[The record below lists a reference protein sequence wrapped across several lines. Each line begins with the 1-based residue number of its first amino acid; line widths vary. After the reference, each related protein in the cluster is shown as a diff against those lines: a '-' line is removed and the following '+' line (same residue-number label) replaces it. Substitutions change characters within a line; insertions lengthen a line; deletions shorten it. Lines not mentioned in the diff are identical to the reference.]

1 MMWGIEDEVTAR
13 FTAAGIPKENIG
25 FTRDSFT
32 FNYPGSPS
40 GFVGVFRAL
49 SAPPMTASPA
59 GAARGRADELQD
71 ELEALFTR

>member
-40 GFVGVFRAL
+40 GLRRRMRSYSG
-49 SAPPMTASPA
+49 PTMTPFAAAEAS
-59 GAARGRADELQD
+59 GRADELQD